1 MLFGSGPGAMLFADD
16 WAEWERPDGFC
27 LWTMEYAAQL
37 RGKPQWKE
45 FFCHLQEQIICGPI
59 QKNGMRR
66 NAALLALVSNAR
78 AQSMTC
84 LFTGLM
90 TCAVTCHSD
99 THKWCGVSRTVSL
112 TRVHSW
118 LTQTT
123 RSVAFGWTQEA
134 HPRDGLND
142 GNEAYSGIPC
152 HFCNYGMFWIEFAQS
167 KSWYF
172 SVSFISYRS
181 RSFLKCLPY
190 YL

>member
-112 TRVHSW
+112 MRVHSW
-118 LTQTT
+118 LTQTLQDLLYLAERKKPIHVTVWTMET
-123 RSVAFGWTQEA
+123 RHIVVFLVVSAITGCFGSSLLKVS
-134 HPRDGLND
+134 P
-142 GNEAYSGIPC
+142 GIFQLASLATDP
-152 HFCNYGMFWIEFAQS
+152 APS
-167 KSWYF
+167 
-172 SVSFISYRS
+172 
-181 RSFLKCLPY
+181 
-190 YL
+190 